1 MSLPAPIYEIGKKV
15 RHHISALVAL
25 SSRIGDE
32 PTYAASHFPWIAE
45 IESRWTEIQAELK
58 AVLAREAG
66 IPPLASISPD
76 HRQIA
81 PAGKWKSF
89 FLYGY
94 GYRVD
99 ENCRRCPVTT
109 ELVERIPGL
118 NSAFFSILAPGTHI
132 PRHRG
137 VTKAI
142 LTAHLGLIVP
152 ENGRS
157 CRMQVAD
164 EFVHWQEG
172 RTLVFDDT
180 YPHEVWNDTK
190 EQRVVLLVQFRR
202 PVGWLGKLVSE
213 AFLSGIRRTPF
224 VQDAR
229 AEIGH
234 WERVMQR
241 LETSGRG

>member
-1 MSLPAPIYEIGKKV
+1 
-15 RHHISALVAL
+15 
-25 SSRIGDE
+25 
-32 PTYAASHFPWIAE
+32 
-45 IESRWTEIQAELK
+45 
-58 AVLAREAG
+58 
-66 IPPLASISPD
+66 
-76 HRQIA
+76 
-81 PAGKWKSF
+81 
-89 FLYGY
+89 
-94 GYRVD
+94 
-99 ENCRRCPVTT
+99 
-109 ELVERIPGL
+109 
-118 NSAFFSILAPGTHI
+118 
-132 PRHRG
+132 
-137 VTKAI
+137 
-142 LTAHLGLIVP
+142 
-152 ENGRS
+152 
-157 CRMQVAD
+157 MQVAD